1 MLLNKLDFKSFVL
14 FAILAFCMFASSSPL
29 VPRGIVFYAAGIVCS
44 FLYCIQKRGS
54 LRKGK
59 MFVWFIVACYL
70 TCFINQEF
78 DYRLYIFTLIM
89 ITFTPILDSNSIRE
103 FRMTYLVFC
112 LYAFPIIS
120 LICLYCYYAG
130 INMMSYEDGDVSWDF
145 SAIFPHSMWLGAAVG
160 LSNVVCMWNI
170 INNRKKLQ
178 YFWIA
183 VLLPSLYLSVIAAS
197 RSALFASLIAIFLLL
212 LTNASNV
219 KKILKYSIMTA
230 VAVVLLFP
238 VLFNSAD
245 RMKAKFESSEGTYGS
260 RTEIFEDGFEHFF
273 EQPLFGAGF
282 AVSYRNGIKYV
293 GRVESGSG
301 WLSILFQTGI
311 VGFFIMMALLKPIKY
326 KMIYIRKDK
335 RFQFFFFPFVFI
347 CCHSF
352 FEGYILTSGYY
363 LCILFWLLLTCI
375 VSYQSPIIQND
386 GIK

>member
-29 VPRGIVFYAAGIVCS
+29 VPGGIVFYAAGIVSS
-44 FLYCIQKRGS
+44 FLYCILKRRT
-54 LRKGK
+54 LKRGK

-89 ITFTPILDSNSIRE
+89 ITFTPIMDSLAIRN
-103 FRMTYLVFC
+103 FRATYLTFC

-160 LSNVVCMWNI
+160 LSNVVCMWNVI
-170 INNRKKLQ
+170 HSSKKLRV
-178 YFWIA
+178 FWTA
-183 VLLPSLYLSVIAAS
+183 VLLSSLYLSVVSAS
-197 RSALFASLIAIFLLL
+197 RSALVASLIAIFLLL
-212 LTNASNV
+212 LANAKNI
-219 KKILKYSIMTA
+219 KKFLKYTI
-230 VAVVLLFP
+230 VVVVTISLLYP
-238 VLFNSAD
+238 LYYNSAD
-245 RMKAKFESSEGTYGS
+245 RMIAKNEHSEGTYGS
-260 RTEIFEDGFEHFF
+260 RTEIFADGFDHFF
-273 EQPLFGAGF
+273 EQPVFGSGF
-282 AVSYRNGIKYV
+282 AVSYRDGKKYV
-293 GRVESGSG
+293 GRLESGSG

-386 GIK
+386 DIK